1 MNLYEFHY
9 TTYQGTTDGERRKTF
24 TSAIAPDLKHAMAHL
39 PRDAKHIQLKRV
51 RPH

>member
-9 TTYQGTTDGERRKTF
+9 TTRQGGSGERYETF
-24 TSAIAPDLKHAMAHL
+24 KSAIAPDLKHAMAHL
-39 PRDAKHIQLKRV
+39 PRDAQHIQLKRV